1 MRDRTAEFDDQFSS
15 LNVVREQ
22 EIEKPKSDN
31 NLPLP
36 SSDNETKGA
45 NIGGLPVVESLPL
58 PVREVEKEPEFTVTE
73 VAELSADDDLAMPDL
88 GDLIGEVNQ
97 MLDVE
102 GEPVTEFEKKLDIPN
117 LDDLVLDDVSKA
129 PDIPEIPDLDDIL

>member
-1 MRDRTAEFDDQFSS
+1 
-15 LNVVREQ
+15 
-22 EIEKPKSDN
+22 
-31 NLPLP
+31 
-36 SSDNETKGA
+36 
-45 NIGGLPVVESLPL
+45 
-58 PVREVEKEPEFTVTE
+58 
-73 VAELSADDDLAMPDL
+73 MPDL